1 MSEEAKETTEVV
13 TEPTTEA
20 KTENAVET
28 APKELFTP
36 EQQKYVDGIITARLA
51 REKEKYE
58 GKIEKSVEKTAEE
71 VRAEYETKLVEAQK
85 VAVEAQEKA
94 QQTLFSSA
102 VTVAAV
108 TAGVDPANVALFS
121 RMVGLDEVTA
131 EDGTID
137 SQKVSEAVSKAISA
151 FPAAKGSAGVGGSP
165 ASSTTTEPESLS
177 MYEAVM
183 KQLG

>member
-1 MSEEAKETTEVV
+1 MSEETKETPT
-13 TEPTTEA
+13 TEPTT
-20 KTENAVET
+20 VET

-36 EQQKYVDGIITARLA
+36 EQQKYVDGIVTARLA

-58 GKIEKSVEKTAEE
+58 NRIEKSVEQTAEE
-71 VRAEYETKLVEAQK
+71 IRAEYETKLVEAHK

-108 TAGVDPANVALFS
+108 SAGVDPANVALFS
-121 RMVGLDEVTA
+121 RMVGLDEVTGD
-131 EDGTID
+131 DGTID
-137 SQKVSEAVSKAISA
+137 TSKVSEAVGKAISA
-151 FPAAKGSAGVGGSP
+151 FPAVKGSAGVGGSP
-165 ASSTTTEPESLS
+165 ATTTTTEPEHLS

>member
-1 MSEEAKETTEVV
+1 MSEETNETPTPVV
-13 TEPTTEA
+13 EPAVET
-20 KTENAVET
+20 AVET
-28 APKELFTP
+28 APKELFTA

-58 GKIEKSVEKTAEE
+58 GRIEKTAEKTAEE

-121 RMVGLDEVTA
+121 RMVGLDEVTG
-131 EDGTID
+131 EDGSID
-137 SQKVSEAVSKAISA
+137 SKKVSEAVSKAINA
-151 FPAAKGSAGVGGSP
+151 FPAVKGSAGVGGSP
-165 ASSTTTEPESLS
+165 STSTTTEPESLS